1 MCTARGFAASAKGY
15 GRLQK
20 LHLAIWAFFLLITV
34 GMLKWSRVNAD
45 KDK

>member
-1 MCTARGFAASAKGY
+1 MCVARRFTASAKRY

-20 LHLAIWAFFLLITV
+20 LHLAIFAFFLLIIV